1 MQRYYIGYNTLI
13 GCKLNFNFFHKNSKK
28 QNKKLVLTLFMI
40 LFKKSRNII
49 GRFMEISLHS
59 PVMVQKYLIRD
70 SKIFNRNSKYFS
82 IFNNTPPTR

>member
-1 MQRYYIGYNTLI
+1 MQRYYISYNTLI

-28 QNKKLVLTLFMI
+28 QNKKLALTLFMI

-59 PVMVQKYLIRD
+59 PIMVQKYLIRD
-70 SKIFNRNSKYFS
+70 SKIFS